1 MSAFLGIN
9 HFSVERTG
17 VSVDVPNNNL
27 ARLMYYLSCIFNVIE
42 YNENNRL
49 WLQKLLLFKWRWKKT
64 VYALA
69 VLFDHKIF
77 FGAKIFVLDNGEL
90 TPDYGNDFL
99 KITDE
104 RMSSCQPRNNDRRKI
119 S

>member
-49 WLQKLLLFKWRWKKT
+49 
-64 VYALA
+64 
-69 VLFDHKIF
+69 
-77 FGAKIFVLDNGEL
+77 
-90 TPDYGNDFL
+90 
-99 KITDE
+99 
-104 RMSSCQPRNNDRRKI
+104 
-119 S
+119 